1 MIYKASPQTIQEA
14 ASLLKNAELVA
25 FPTETV
31 YGLGAN
37 ASSEKAVKK
46 IFEAKGRPSD
56 HPLIV
61 HIAHKEQLN
70 DWASTISTE
79 AQKLAEAFWPGPLT
93 LILKRSSLV
102 PDAVTGSQDTV
113 GVRVPSHPVARALL
127 EAFGG
132 GVAAPSA
139 NRFGRISPT
148 TAAHV
153 EAEFG
158 AGLFILDGGASNV
171 GLESTIV
178 DCSSTNVRVLRPGG
192 VPVEA
197 IKTVLGFEPVF
208 VQKAEIRASGTL
220 ESHYAP
226 VTPTFLVNSAPLD
239 NDVAVLAYRPKPA
252 LFEGV
257 WLELPNSAV
266 LYGQGL
272 YAALRELDALS
283 VKAIYVEAVPNLA
296 DWLAVRDRLRRASF
310 KETKHD

>member
-1 MIYKASPQTIQEA
+1 MP
-14 ASLLKNAELVA
+14 N
-25 FPTETV
+25 
-31 YGLGAN
+31 
-37 ASSEKAVKK
+37 
-46 IFEAKGRPSD
+46 
-56 HPLIV
+56 
-61 HIAHKEQLN
+61 
-70 DWASTISTE
+70 
-79 AQKLAEAFWPGPLT
+79 
-93 LILKRSSLV
+93 
-102 PDAVTGSQDTV
+102 AVTGSQDTV
-113 GVRVPSHPVARALL
+113 GLRVPSHPAAKALL

-158 AGLFILDGGASNV
+158 AELFILDGGASAV

-178 DCSSTNVRVLRPGG
+178 DCSSTNVRILRPGG

-197 IKTVLGFEPVF
+197 IKVVLGFEPIV

-226 VTPTFLVNSAPLD
+226 VTPTFLVDSAPLD
-239 NDVAVLAYRPKPA
+239 KDAAVLAYRTKPDF
-252 LFEGV
+252 FEGV
-257 WLELPNSAV
+257 WLELPDSAV

-272 YAALRELDALS
+272 YAALRELDAMSL
-283 VKAIYVEAVPNLA
+283 KAIYVEAVPDLA